1 MITGLSNQQERV
13 SSCTN
18 IDLRESNPLL
28 RRVRNQDKTGWCFAF
43 SMADLYTHHYRKR
56 IQVYPT
62 KFSHQLQLLLIIIL
76 MTGLLHGRIDLE
88 ILEKVTQLSVM
99 KGSSVLYC
107 LHRYLSGFGICLES
121 AVRTPDAL
129 VRHIQNIER
138 IARMRQEAYGSG
150 EISAEESRQLV
161 NRVKSCSGV
170 EESLHAVFPQ
180 MSWDNLS
187 QILIDT
193 ETSSFI
199 RDLTNFSCRNN
210 KRQLSGEIDSRLRNS
225 SFFPSRGVTAIN
237 NSLERGNP
245 IEFTYDSKITDVGK
259 NVPKDTFSMTSGEM
273 HSSLIVGVALIKI
286 ADLVSTL

>member
-1 MITGLSNQQERV
+1 
-13 SSCTN
+13 
-18 IDLRESNPLL
+18 
-28 RRVRNQDKTGWCFAF
+28 
-43 SMADLYTHHYRKR
+43 
-56 IQVYPT
+56 
-62 KFSHQLQLLLIIIL
+62 
-76 MTGLLHGRIDLE
+76 
-88 ILEKVTQLSVM
+88 
-99 KGSSVLYC
+99 
-107 LHRYLSGFGICLES
+107 
-121 AVRTPDAL
+121 
-129 VRHIQNIER
+129 
-138 IARMRQEAYGSG
+138 
-150 EISAEESRQLV
+150 
-161 NRVKSCSGV
+161 
-170 EESLHAVFPQ
+170 